1 MKGHT
6 TSLGHF
12 QECLDTEVEL
22 KDAPN
27 AGTFQGQYCL
37 ALVPLETVQSISS
50 SLVGGPLKHSRAVGE
65 IYQKDQT
72 KIKMGICIP
81 AVCSERKIS
90 QKLGIDL
97 RKNSCSIKN
106 EYEFEVVDYVAM

>member
-22 KDAPN
+22 KDVPN
-27 AGTFQGQYCL
+27 GGTFQGQYCL
-37 ALVPLETVQSISS
+37 ALIPLETIQSISS
-50 SLVGGPLKHSRAVGE
+50 SLAGPVRTARAGGE
-65 IYQKDQT
+65 IFQKDQT
-72 KIKMGICIP
+72 KIKLGICVP
-81 AVCSERKIS
+81 AACSEAKVS
-90 QKLGIDL
+90 EKLGVDL

-106 EYEFEVVDYVAM
+106 QYKFEAIDYVAM